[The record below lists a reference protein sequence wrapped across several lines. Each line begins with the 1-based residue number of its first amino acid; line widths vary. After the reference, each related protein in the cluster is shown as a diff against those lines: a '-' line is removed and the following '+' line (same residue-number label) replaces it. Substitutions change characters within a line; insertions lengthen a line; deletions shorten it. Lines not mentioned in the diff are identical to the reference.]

1 MHGMIRR
8 TVICT
13 TLALLA
19 LATTSVNAQ
28 EVNAIIGEP
37 FGVARM
43 VIPFSRA
50 DFGDPIDSRG
60 FSISDTEGRIFYP
73 AFKPRRTL
81 PLLQSLIGADTVTP
95 PQDLEIYFLFRGSA
109 PLQVTVE
116 TPTRHTFQITPKQR
130 RNGPLNSLTRQ
141 WWRNYNDVAREQTDA
156 SDHPPVLETYLTM
169 MLSDRLGLSLPPL
182 SEKMMADRS
191 ALDPN
196 QSLMLLLGTEKVHE
210 AMLKAVM
217 SNEMPRQQALDPV
230 VPPIPW
236 APLAVPQPA
245 ADVVIEPMANYVP
258 RECFYVRF
266 GSLNNYLWLNK
277 LMERNGGD
285 LSRMISSRRVAF
297 HINEVVQR
305 QLALKQS
312 ALAEIFGEQVVQDVA
327 LIGRDTYMR
336 EGAAMGMLFHARQS
350 ALLVNDIRKNRQE
363 ALKEFK
369 SQGAKLE
376 TIKIAGQDVSFLST
390 PDNSLRSFYVARGD
404 FHLVTTSRW
413 IAEQFLLIEQ
423 TNDNLASSR
432 EFQYARQLMPVS
444 RDDTVFIYLSSD
456 FFRGLYSPQYRV
468 ELRRRLRSLIEME
481 LLQMAT
487 AAATNEGFQ
496 DLSAD
501 GLMAAGFLPA
511 NFGTRA
517 DGSETII
524 TGETLGDSLRGRRGH
539 FVPIPDMD
547 IRGMTP
553 QETADFNRLRQFHM
567 TEWRQMNPILV
578 GINRFKLN
586 DEGMERLTIDARVS
600 PFERSNFSQFLSF
613 LGPPIPAH
621 IATSPEDVVAFQAVL
636 SGQYS
641 GGITH
646 YAVAVQD
653 LPFPLNEFTNK
664 GLLSTLRM
672 IQSTPGYLTAW
683 PKPGLIDRLPIIGP
697 ASTPDINGYNE
708 LPFGLWRREWNG
720 FSTLSFY
727 PEILAGVTPN
737 LAIVEDKY
745 PAQARIHVGDIS
757 NAQIT
762 PLANGLA
769 QALAK
774 KGSLANAAFFNEVH
788 NQLGVP
794 KKQAKGFAD
803 QLLHL
808 EFIDPLGG
816 QYVLSQDASLG
827 KHWIST
833 AWNEIGKDYQANVMT
848 WFRGLEARLNVDEHL
863 IELHAQLD
871 MQNEKPAPGL
881 KMPSFNLFDLG
892 GAFGGSKKEAP
903 KEEKPNAPP
912 VEELPT
918 PKPAG
923 VQF

>member
-1 MHGMIRR
+1 MIRR
-8 TVICT
+8 TVFCAV
-13 TLALLA
+13 LGLLA
-19 LATTSVNAQ
+19 LVSPSLYAQ
-28 EVNAIIGEP
+28 DVNAIVGEP

-50 DFGDPIDSRG
+50 DFGDAIDSRG
-60 FSISDTEGRIFYP
+60 FSISDPEKRIFYP
-73 AFKPRRTL
+73 VFKPRRVL
-81 PLLQSLIGADTVTP
+81 PLLQSLIGADSVTP
-95 PQDLEIYFLFRGSA
+95 PQELEVYFLFRGHT
-109 PLQVTVE
+109 PLQVTVN
-116 TPTRHTFQITPKQR
+116 TPTSHTFRVIPKQR
-130 RNGPLNSLTRQ
+130 RNGPLNNLTRQ
-141 WWRNYNDVAREQTDA
+141 WWRNYNDIAREQMDA

-169 MLSDRLGLSLPPL
+169 MLSDRLSMGLPPL
-182 SEKMMADRS
+182 SEKLMADRS

-210 AMLKAVM
+210 AMLKSVM
-217 SNEMPRQQALDPV
+217 NNELPRQQPLGPV
-230 VPPIPW
+230 VSPIPW

-245 ADVVIEPMANYVP
+245 ADVVIEPMAHYVP
-258 RECFYVRF
+258 RACFYVRF

-285 LSRMISSRRVAF
+285 LSRMLSSRRVAF

-312 ALAEIFGEQVVQDVA
+312 ALSEIFGAQVVQDVA

-336 EGAAMGMLFHARQS
+336 EGAAMGMLFHAKQS
-350 ALLVNDIRKNRQE
+350 VLLANDIQKNRQE
-363 ALKEFK
+363 ALREFK
-369 SQGAKLE
+369 DQGAKLE
-376 TIKIAGQDVSFLST
+376 TIQIQGKDVSFLST
-390 PDNSLRSFYVARGD
+390 PDNTLRSFYVTRGD

-413 IAEQFLLIEQ
+413 IAEQFLLLE
-423 TNDNLASSR
+423 DDDDSLANSR
-432 EFQYARQLMPVS
+432 EFQYARQLMPVD

-481 LLQMAT
+481 LQQMAT
-487 AAATNEGFQ
+487 AAASNEGYK
-496 DLSAD
+496 DLSVD

-511 NFGTRA
+511 NFGARA
-517 DGSETII
+517 DGSQTVIV
-524 TGETLGDSLRGRRGH
+524 GDSLGDSLRGRRGN
-539 FVPIPDMD
+539 FVPIPDID
-547 IRGMTP
+547 IRGMSP
-553 QETADFNRLRQFHM
+553 EETADFNRLRQFHM
-567 TEWRQMNPILV
+567 TEWRQMNPIMV

-586 DEGMERLTIDARVS
+586 DEGLERLTIDARVS
-600 PFERSNFSQFLSF
+600 PFERSNFGQVLSF
-613 LGPPIPAH
+613 LGPPLPAH
-621 IATSPEDVVAFQAVL
+621 IATGPQDVVAFQAVL
-636 SGQYS
+636 NGQYS
-641 GGITH
+641 GGLTH

-653 LPFPLNEFTNK
+653 LPFPLTEFTNK
-664 GLLSTLRM
+664 GFMNTLRL
-672 IQSTPGYLTAW
+672 IKATPGYLTAW
-683 PKPGLIDRLPIIGP
+683 PKPGLIDRMPIIGP
-697 ASTPDINGYNE
+697 TSAPDINGYNQ

-727 PEILAGVTPN
+727 PEILADVTPN
-737 LAIVEDKY
+737 LAIVEDTH
-745 PAQARIHVGDIS
+745 PAQVRIHVGDIS

-769 QALAK
+769 QAMAK
-774 KGSLANAAFFNEVH
+774 KGSLANAAFFNEIH

-794 KKQAKGFAD
+794 APQAKGFAD

-816 QYVLSQDASLG
+816 QYKLQEEPGQGA
-827 KHWIST
+827 HWIST
-833 AWNEIGKDYQANVMT
+833 AWSEVGKDYQANVMT

-863 IELHAQLD
+863 IELHAQID

-892 GAFGGSKKEAP
+892 GAFGGTKKEDAP
-903 KEEKPNAPP
+903 KNQPQTPP
-912 VEELPT
+912 VEELPK
-918 PKPAG
+918 PKPEG